1 MGKAILMSSFAIMLM
16 ANFSTTTLICAIA
29 YFIFL
34 SVIDSGRG
42 YKTLPSTIMAR
53 LMFGFWVFCFA
64 WYLAG
69 IGPVFVKFS
78 ETITVAFTM
87 TMIVFAYWW
96 TIRYLG
102 QLTLKNN
109 ADYQEF
115 VSRGGHFLWD
125 FMPKILSS
133 DSDNV
138 SCGGLPEPKT
148 SFKPPQYWRY
158 QCPKCG
164 ARVEHQI
171 DSCWNCNYGNSTIVF
186 RTF

>member
-1 MGKAILMSSFAIMLM
+1 MGKAILMLPFAIMLM
-16 ANFSTTTLICAIA
+16 ANFSTTTLIYAVA

-53 LMFGFWVFCFA
+53 LMFGFWSLCFA
-64 WYLAG
+64 LYLAG
-69 IGPVFVKFS
+69 IGPIFIYFT

-96 TIRYLG
+96 VIRYLG
-102 QLTLKNN
+102 QLTLQNN
-109 ADYQEF
+109 PDYQEF
-115 VSRGGHFLWD
+115 VSRGGHYLWD

-133 DSDNV
+133 DTDSV
-138 SCGGLPEPKT
+138 SCGGMPEPKT
-148 SFKPPQYWRY
+148 SFKPPSYWRY

-164 ARVEHQI
+164 ASVEHAV
-171 DSCWNCNYGNSTIVF
+171 DACWNFEYGN
-186 RTF
+186 